1 MAQMST
7 TTRDILDDSSL
18 PEFQKAQ
25 LGTTL
30 YEAQTGQ
37 LVAYT
42 AEYTASFA
50 TATALF
56 TAPFAMR
63 IVDVIAEAH
72 ATETNG
78 TAKILKGT
86 DEICT
91 AVVCAADGVVSHM
104 AAGASNATRARRLL
118 AAGDVINVQ
127 AGGNTAA
134 NTRGRVTVLAVR
146 V

>member
-1 MAQMST
+1 MAQIST

-37 LVAYT
+37 LVSYT
-42 AEYTASFA
+42 AEYTANFS
-50 TATALF
+50 TAVALF

-63 IVDVIAEAH
+63 IVDVLAEAH
-72 ATETNG
+72 ATEGSGSVKVMKAT
-78 TAKILKGT
+78 T
-86 DEICT
+86 EICT

-104 AAGASNATRARRLL
+104 VAGANNATRAQRLL

-127 AGGNTAA
+127 AAGGTAA
-134 NTRGRVTVLAVR
+134 NIKGRVTVLAVR

>member
-1 MAQMST
+1 MAQLST
-7 TTRDILDDSSL
+7 TTRDILDKSSL
-18 PEFQKAQ
+18 PEFQKAG
-25 LGTTL
+25 LGTSL

-42 AEYTASFA
+42 AEYTADFS
-50 TATALF
+50 TAVALF

-63 IVDVIAEAH
+63 IVDVLAEAH
-72 ATETNG
+72 ATEGSG
-78 TAKILKGT
+78 TVKVMKAT
-86 DEICT
+86 TEICT

-104 AAGASNATRARRLL
+104 VAGATNATRAQRLL

-127 AGGNTAA
+127 AAGGTAA
-134 NTRGRVTVLAVR
+134 NIKGRVTVLAVR

>member
-1 MAQMST
+1 MAQIST
-7 TTRDILDDSSL
+7 TTRDILDASSL
-18 PEFQKAQ
+18 PEFQQVQ

-50 TATALF
+50 TSTALF

-127 AGGNTAA
+127 AGGTTAA